1 MLGRRQRED
10 GKGRWEEGGSWWEEW
25 GRRWNQWGM
34 VVVVGVVVQIRA
46 SWHQPGQIVQGLQLL
61 FQGIFFVRVKLEPL
75 PPSEERAVLEHGD
88 GLGVK
93 GPVGA
98 LARPCGVPGHLD
110 EAVVEAEV
118 VSQRVLPALCVVPVV
133 GEPLHDELV
142 DLGEGQHPLRGVVDG
157 HRGQRNVRVGR
168 LRVPVRVTRG
178 SRHLHETA
186 ADTKLS

>member
-1 MLGRRQRED
+1 MLGRRQRKD

-61 FQGIFFVRVKLEPL
+61 FQSIFFVRVKLEPL

-118 VSQRVLPALCVVPVV
+118 VSQGVLPALSVLPVV
-133 GEPLHDELV
+133 GEVVHDELV
-142 DLGEGQHPLRGVVDG
+142 DLGEGQHLLVTMVKRHGSECYVGVG
-157 HRGQRNVRVGR
+157 W
-168 LRVPVRVTRG
+168 L
-178 SRHLHETA
+178 
-186 ADTKLS
+186 

>member
-1 MLGRRQRED
+1 MWWWW
-10 GKGRWEEGGSWWEEW
+10 RWWSGADEPV
-25 GRRWNQWGM
+25 Q
-34 VVVVGVVVQIRA
+34 VVQRC
-46 SWHQPGQIVQGLQLL
+46 HLVLQHVL
-61 FQGIFFVRVKLEPL
+61 FVCVKLEPL

-118 VSQRVLPALCVVPVV
+118 VSQGVLPTLCVVPVV

>member
-1 MLGRRQRED
+1 M
-10 GKGRWEEGGSWWEEW
+10 
-25 GRRWNQWGM
+25 
-34 VVVVGVVVQIRA
+34 
-46 SWHQPGQIVQGLQLL
+46 
-61 FQGIFFVRVKLEPL
+61 
-75 PPSEERAVLEHGD
+75 
-88 GLGVK
+88 K

-118 VSQRVLPALCVVPVV
+118 VSQRVLPTLRVVPVV